1 MLATMRY
8 IGDRLANLRKINTIS
23 RNELAKKVNV
33 TERAIEY
40 YEKNQRV
47 PRANVLVAIADYFNV
62 SVDWLLGREQKA

>member
-1 MLATMRY
+1 MRY